1 MKLIRFIVGR
11 ILLLLN
17 MVFKPKALPRTDAE
31 LIQLTQ
37 AAEGLS
43 LYQFEA
49 CPFCIKVRRALVRLG
64 VTIPI
69 HDVKRSP
76 QHERELIERGGK
88 RKVPCLRIVDEAG
101 AETWLYQ
108 SSVIIEYLESRFTDV
123 KMAA

>member
-1 MKLIRFIVGR
+1 MKLIRFFVGR

-17 MVFKPKALPRTDAE
+17 AVFKPKALPRTEAE
-31 LIQLTQ
+31 IIQLKQ
-37 AAEGLS
+37 DAQGLS

-49 CPFCIKVRRALVRLG
+49 CPFCIKVRRALTRLG

-69 HDVKRSP
+69 YDVKRSP
-76 QHERELIERGGK
+76 QHERELIERGGR

-108 SSVIIEYLESRFTDV
+108 SSAIIDYLESRFTDV
-123 KMAA
+123 KAAA